1 MVRIGT
7 DFHERVFDPAQ
18 RRPVVRAFTPQ
29 ENYLSSLSGYRI
41 ARSGLSGAVP
51 LTSAP

>member
-1 MVRIGT
+1 MVGIGT

-18 RRPVVRAFTPQ
+18 WRPVARAFTPQ

-41 ARSGLSGAVP
+41 ARSGLSRAAP
-51 LTSAP
+51 LASAP